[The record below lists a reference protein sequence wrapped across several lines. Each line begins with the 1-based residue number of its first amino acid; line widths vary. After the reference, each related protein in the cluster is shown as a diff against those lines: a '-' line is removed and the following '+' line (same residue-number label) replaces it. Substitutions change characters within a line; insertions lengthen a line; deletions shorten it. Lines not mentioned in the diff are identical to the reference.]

1 MNTRNNDIS
10 IIFEPLDKIFST
22 QRCIEDKTKYLEVRN
37 SIIEQIYQLFNII
50 EDNYNNRSEA
60 QRRVNESFLTL
71 GSLKESYFKLSSIYL
86 SKNINI
92 GQWIELQRKQG
103 ADNLTDF
110 YWLESPRKIRN
121 ILAHNSNKPVVEI
134 KQGRIFF
141 NYFNLIDGQNS
152 KIPLLHHN
160 NNKKNLVNLKCYIE
174 EMINYLSRIIYHLP
188 NIMLDNKS
196 ELPEN
201 FNQQIDIKYT
211 SVLSEFERQTRKFI
225 GIFEYTEKIC
235 SNLINAYEIG
245 EYNLVNK
252 YYIAELY
259 VHLGYIYAEDKSFL
273 KALELFKKSL
283 ALNHDIS
290 QVSNIIGACTSDIS
304 NREFVHSLIECNFE
318 LACNNQFIRFF
329 GNAGFYL
336 SELENDDITR
346 KIFAAGFDFISEN
359 KESVDYLYNY
369 AHFLKNN
376 IHDYFSAIDLCL
388 KIIEIDPIDKGAHK
402 MLLLLYNLTCQY
414 DKILKHVEQYSSR
427 IKNDELKKF
436 MLDCASWVIL
446 TTNAPY

>member
-1 MNTRNNDIS
+1 MNTQNNDIS
-10 IIFEPLDKIFST
+10 MVFEPLDKIFST
-22 QRCIEDKTKYLEVRN
+22 QRCIEDKTKYFEVRN

-50 EDNYNNRSEA
+50 EDNYDNHLAA
-60 QRRVNESFLTL
+60 QRRVNESFLTI

-86 SKNINI
+86 RKNINI
-92 GQWIELQRKQG
+92 GQWIVQRKQG

-121 ILAHNSNKPVVEI
+121 IIAHNSNKPVVEI
-134 KQGRIFF
+134 KEGGIFF
-141 NYFNLIDGQNS
+141 NYFNLIDGQDS

-160 NNKKNLVNLKCYIE
+160 NNQKNLVNLKYYIE
-174 EMINYLSRIIYHLP
+174 DMISYLSQIIYHLP
-188 NIMLDNKS
+188 SIMLDNKS
-196 ELPEN
+196 ELREN
-201 FNQQIDIKYT
+201 LNQQIDIKYT
-211 SVLSEFERQTRKFI
+211 SDLSEIERQTRKFI
-225 GIFEYTEKIC
+225 GLFEYTKEKC
-235 SNLINAYEIG
+235 SNLISAYERG

-259 VHLGYIYAEDKSFL
+259 IYLGHIYAKNELFL
-273 KALELFKKSL
+273 EALELFEKSL

-290 QVSNIIGACTSDIS
+290 QVSNIIGACTLDIS

-336 SELENDDITR
+336 SELENNDITR
-346 KIFAAGFDFISEN
+346 KIFSAGFEFINEN

-376 IHDYFSAIDLCL
+376 IHDYFGAINLCL
-388 KIIEIDPIDKGAHK
+388 KILEIDPIDKGAHK
-402 MLLLLYNLTCQY
+402 MLLLLYNLTGQH
-414 DKILKHVEQYSSR
+414 DKILKHIEQYSR
-427 IKNDELKKF
+427 HIKNDELKKF
-436 MLDCASWVIL
+436 MHDCTSWVIS
-446 TTNAPY
+446 TANPTC